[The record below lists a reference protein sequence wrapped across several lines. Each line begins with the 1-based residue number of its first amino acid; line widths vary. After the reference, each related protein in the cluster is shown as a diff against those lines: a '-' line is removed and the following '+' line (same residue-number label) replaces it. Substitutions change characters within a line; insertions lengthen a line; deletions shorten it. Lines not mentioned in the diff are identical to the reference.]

1 MVTTVPIFIVSD
13 MQLNSETNA
22 ARTRTVKLLL
32 RSRLT
37 FAKVFKTGSLNLPF
51 SMSSRVSI
59 S

>member
-13 MQLNSETNA
+13 MQLNSETNV
-22 ARTRTVKLLL
+22 ARTSVKLLL

-37 FAKVFKTGSLNLPF
+37 FAKVSKTGSLNLPF